1 MNIIYTSHLE
11 FRLKMRDIPH
21 DLPRKIFQHA
31 KEHYYD
37 NLTRHYIAVHQV
49 RSEGGIR
56 EMALTYDK
64 EKDLVEIITLH
75 PIKPYQKISRI
86 NSGRWIKL

>member
-1 MNIIYTSHLE
+1 MGIVYPSHLE
-11 FRLKMRDIPH
+11 FRQKIRGIPH
-21 DLPRKIFQHA
+21 DFPRRIFQHA

-37 NLTRHYIAVHQV
+37 NLTKHYIALHQI
-49 RSEGGIR
+49 RFEGELR
-56 EMALTYDK
+56 EMALAYDQ